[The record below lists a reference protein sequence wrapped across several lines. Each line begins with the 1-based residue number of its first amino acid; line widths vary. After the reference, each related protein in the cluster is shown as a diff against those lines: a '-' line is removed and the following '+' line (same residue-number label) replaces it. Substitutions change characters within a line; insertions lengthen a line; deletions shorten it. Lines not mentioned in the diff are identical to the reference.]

1 MNELRGLLR
10 SLDFVD
16 MVEGGRGSLR
26 LDTTGANCTYWLDL
40 KNKQSIPNT
49 SLLNYPWG
57 KDFLK

>member
-1 MNELRGLLR
+1 
-10 SLDFVD
+10 